1 MMSVVPEMVVVIMV
15 EGFILEKLPKDARKE
30 NCRRKKGGWPERLDD
45 SSITRTGSTQG
56 WKDLDDGSSGISRV

>member
-1 MMSVVPEMVVVIMV
+1 MVVVIIYMV

-30 NCRRKKGGWPERLDD
+30 NCRKKKGGWPCQTERSDD
-45 SSITRTGSTQG
+45 SSITRTGSEQS